1 MKKILMSILIINS
14 LFANEV
20 INNKEIYTEN
30 GKAYYVRDEKIVS
43 EERIR
48 TSACN
53 FGITH
58 VTDRNVCL
66 PVIKKNGKFI
76 SVFRNCRRRDSVFLF
91 GYDRST
97 GIQSSC
103 TSYVFYPHGGRN

>member
-43 EERIR
+43 GVVVTE
-48 TSACN
+48 TPLLYNSSAGMQMAYELQHKILSDPRSFVLHKRRGHSLDSLLLSKVYGN
-53 FGITH
+53 R
-58 VTDRNVCL
+58 RN
-66 PVIKKNGKFI
+66 KK
-76 SVFRNCRRRDSVFLF
+76 V
-91 GYDRST
+91 
-97 GIQSSC
+97 
-103 TSYVFYPHGGRN
+103 